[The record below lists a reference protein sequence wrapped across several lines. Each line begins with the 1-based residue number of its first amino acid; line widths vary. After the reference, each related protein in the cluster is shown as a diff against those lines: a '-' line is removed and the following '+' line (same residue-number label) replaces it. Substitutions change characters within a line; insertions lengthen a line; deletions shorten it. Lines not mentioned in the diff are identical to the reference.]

1 MDAGIAGHVATTG
14 ETLNIA
20 NAYGDP
26 RFNQEIDTKTG
37 FKTKSILCM
46 PIFNSHKVV
55 IGVAQ
60 LLNKQDGVFSSQ
72 DEHLFDAFGVYCGL
86 SLTAVGLYEDLQK
99 ADAKNHVTMDVLSFH
114 ACASEED
121 ATRMS
126 KITVPTSNR
135 FGLLSLEMDVKAL
148 SKEDTAVACLRMF
161 ADMGFIHTFKI
172 PYQSLCRWILSV
184 QNNYREVAYH
194 NWHHAFN
201 VTQAMYAIL
210 MKAELNQHLS
220 PLERLGLIISCMC
233 HDLDHRGTNNTFEG
247 LKKSNLATLYGT
259 STLERHHFDMCLLIL
274 STEGNN
280 ILVNLGVNDY
290 RSIIT
295 IMENAILAT
304 DISVYLKTRST
315 YHDLVAE
322 HKFDW
327 DNTDH
332 RTLLCSMLMT
342 SSDLS
347 SILRPWEIQQRVA
360 ETVYTEFHQ
369 QGDEEREMGHK
380 PGELH
385 DKNNAQKLPKMQL
398 GFIDFICKPIYVSLA
413 LQFPEI
419 QEYVDALMT
428 NRNHWDLMQKSG
440 VYKMSVK
447 GPPPTTVRKRATVA
461 SSCSCNS
468 AILRLNL
475 EESNDTL
482 CPLVSALPERMAGA
496 PPTLPKRR
504 ITKMKTK
511 PAICTIM

>member
-1 MDAGIAGHVATTG
+1 
-14 ETLNIA
+14 
-20 NAYGDP
+20 
-26 RFNQEIDTKTG
+26 
-37 FKTKSILCM
+37 
-46 PIFNSHKVV
+46 V

-60 LLNKQDGVFSSQ
+60 LLNKQDGPFTIQ

-86 SLTAVGLYEDLQK
+86 SLTAVGMYEDLQK
-99 ADAKNHVTMDVLSFH
+99 SDAKNHVTMDVLSFH
-114 ACASEED
+114 ACASEEE
-121 ATRMS
+121 ANQMS
-126 KITVPTSNR
+126 KINVPTANR
-135 FGLLSLEMDVKAL
+135 FGLLSLDMDVKAL
-148 SKEDTAVACLRMF
+148 SKKDTAVACLRMF

-247 LKKSNLATLYGT
+247 LKKSNLAALYGT

-290 RSIIT
+290 RLIIT
-295 IMENAILAT
+295 YMERAILAT

-315 YHDLVAE
+315 YHTLVAE

-332 RTLLCSMLMT
+332 RTLLRSMLMT

-347 SILRPWEIQQRVA
+347 SIIRPWEIQQRVA
-360 ETVYTEFHQ
+360 ETVYTEFHA

-385 DKNNAQKLPKMQL
+385 DKSNAQKLPKMQL

-413 LQFPEI
+413 LQFPEL
-419 QEYVDALMT
+419 QEYLDELMT
-428 NRNHWDLMQKSG
+428 NRNHWDLMHKNG

-447 GPPPTTVRKRATVA
+447 GPPPTTLRKRATMA

-468 AILRLNL
+468 AIMHLNL
-475 EESNDTL
+475 EESNDTI
-482 CPLVSALPERMAGA
+482 CPLASAPPKSMAGA

-504 ITKMKTK
+504 ITKTKTK
-511 PAICTIM
+511 TAICTIM